1 MQADAQFEV
10 KLILFIPSV
19 SDDVRSDRADITS
32 VSA

>member
-10 KLILFIPSV
+10 KLIFSIPSV
-19 SDDVRSDRADITS
+19 SDDVRSDRTDTTS